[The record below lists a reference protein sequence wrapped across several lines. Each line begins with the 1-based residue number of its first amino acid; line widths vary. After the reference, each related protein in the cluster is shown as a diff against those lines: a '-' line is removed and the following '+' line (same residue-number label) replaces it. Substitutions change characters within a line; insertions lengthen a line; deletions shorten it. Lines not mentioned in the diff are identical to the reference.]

1 MKRNISAVIAALG
14 CLLLAGNAGAVGL
27 GQLRADSAINQPL
40 SVRIQLIDLGSTP
53 LEEVEIA
60 VAAGENFER
69 LGVDFAPNF
78 PQIDIV
84 TGVDADGPYARL
96 TSSSQFVR
104 PILR

>member
-60 VAAGENFER
+60 VAAG
-69 LGVDFAPNF
+69 
-78 PQIDIV
+78 
-84 TGVDADGPYARL
+84 
-96 TSSSQFVR
+96 
-104 PILR
+104 